1 MDNQEFNDL
10 LLGKYD
16 NIKDDSHYKKITME
30 IKDIERY
37 FIIDMT
43 PTPAKMKK
51 SNTSNSLDK
60 RPRPRSTL
68 SKSSDN
74 LKASARIKNSKK
86 DKPTKENK
94 KAEKQG
100 LVGDSELYDIVL
112 NDIMTVNNK
121 VRWEDIAGL
130 TDAKELLREAVVLPL
145 IIPNFFKGIRRP
157 WKGVCLYGPPGTG
170 KTLLA
175 KALSAEIGTTFFNV
189 SASTLA
195 SKWKGDSEKL
205 VRILFEMARQK
216 APSVIFID
224 EIDSLCSS
232 RGGAGEHESSRRMK
246 TEILVQMDGLS
257 SDQDQFVVV
266 IAATNFPWD
275 LDEALR
281 RRLEKRVYIALPN
294 TDSRLELLKNSL
306 KEVQVDV
313 DVDFANIVD
322 LLDQYSGADIANIC
336 RDAALMVLR
345 RKIKGR
351 KIEDIKSMD
360 HDEFNE
366 PIVMKDFMDA
376 IAKIRPSVSKE
387 DVSRYVDWTKKFGSS

>member
-1 MDNQEFNDL
+1 MNNQEMEDL
-10 LLGKYD
+10 LLGKYVK
-16 NIKDDSHYKKITME
+16 IKKESKYAKVVSE
-30 IKDIERY
+30 IEEIEKY
-37 FIIDMT
+37 FIIDM
-43 PTPAKMKK
+43 PIAVKKLKK
-51 SNTSNSLDK
+51 SSTSSALDYK
-60 RPRPRSTL
+60 PKITFKA
-68 SKSSDN
+68 KSSND
-74 LKASARIKNSKK
+74 LKNTHKSKVK
-86 DKPTKENK
+86 EKP

-112 NDIMTVNNK
+112 NDIMTKEGK
-121 VRWEDIAGL
+121 VKWEDIAGL
-130 TDAKELLREAVVLPL
+130 NDAKELLREAVVLPL

-175 KALSAEIGTTFFNV
+175 KALSCEIGTTFFNV

-205 VRILFEMARQK
+205 VRILFETAREK

-232 RGGAGEHESSRRMK
+232 RGGSGEHESSRRMK

-257 SDQDQFVVV
+257 SDHEKFVVV

-281 RRLEKRVYIALPN
+281 RRLEKRVYIPLPGPVG
-294 TDSRLELLKNSL
+294 RLELLKSSL
-306 KEVQVDV
+306 RDV
-313 DVDFANIVD
+313 ELSHNVDFNKIIEE
-322 LLDQYSGADIANIC
+322 LDGYSGADIANIC

-345 RKIKGR
+345 RKIKGMAM
-351 KIEDIKSMD
+351 EDIKNMNPA
-360 HDEFNE
+360 EFNE
-366 PIVMKDFMDA
+366 PVVLKDFYDA
-376 IAKIRPSVSKE
+376 IAKIKPSVSKE
-387 DVSRYVDWTKKFGSS
+387 DVKRYLEWTKKFGSS